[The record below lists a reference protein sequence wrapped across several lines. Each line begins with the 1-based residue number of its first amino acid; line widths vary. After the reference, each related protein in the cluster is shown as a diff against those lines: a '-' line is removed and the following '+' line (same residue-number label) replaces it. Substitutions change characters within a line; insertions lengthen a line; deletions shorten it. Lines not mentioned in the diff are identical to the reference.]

1 MTRFVAISQRR
12 YHTWRMRL
20 SLTMVLLT
28 ALALLAPSAQ
38 AFDPEQA
45 LKEQHVQ
52 YQGEQTYHVAQN
64 GMSLA
69 QATEMIRRRTGGQV
83 LSAQT
88 RVEGGRE
95 VHYIKV
101 LKDGK
106 VKTHKVN
113 GRRR

>member
-1 MTRFVAISQRR
+1 MTCFVAISQRSF
-12 YHTWRMRL
+12 HTWRMRAF
-20 SLTMVLLT
+20 LTLVLLT
-28 ALALLAPSAQ
+28 ALVLLAPRAQ
-38 AFDPEQA
+38 AFEPEQA
-45 LKEQHVQ
+45 LRELHVQ
-52 YQGEQTYHVAQN
+52 YQGEQTFHVAQS
-64 GMSLA
+64 GMSLS